1 MSTRTITRAD
11 SGVFQGGLFLNIINE
26 GDPVPLCQ
34 EDYIKSLLDI
44 YVKDPEELVAE
55 GFRVPAAKYRV
66 SGQCIV
72 LQDSDPDDT
81 DAVGWKAV
89 VVDGTQM
96 ESKLF
101 GNPFLHQMKYYNAVI
116 TALAADVR

>member
-1 MSTRTITRAD
+1 
-11 SGVFQGGLFLNIINE
+11 
-26 GDPVPLCQ
+26 VPLCQ
-34 EDYIKSLLDI
+34 EDYIKSILDI
-44 YVKDPEELVAE
+44 YMKDPEELVAE
-55 GFRVPAAKYRV
+55 GFHVPAAKYRV
-66 SGQCIV
+66 SGQCVV
-72 LQDSDPDDT
+72 LQDNDPDDP

-101 GNPFLHQMKYYNAVI
+101 GNPFLHQMKYYNAGI